1 MLKLARTYKKGFSTL
16 PLSWTDRPTAQ
27 ATNQHLRLHTVAS
40 GTTKKH
46 SFIWHSFSWFHSVQ
60 YQPILFLP
68 TKKKKMKFS
77 TILSTFALA
86 SVSAAAAVDLN
97 MGQEGSPIVARS
109 PAGAS
114 SSRRPPKGPKGGS
127 AVTFPDIGDI
137 STDPSENQFYRTCMA
152 GCRAHVV
159 TTSGSRDVFKID
171 KSCKKVCLKSLEDA
185 KKEGILARMMPNKN
199 KQSTSS

>member
-1 MLKLARTYKKGFSTL
+1 
-16 PLSWTDRPTAQ
+16 
-27 ATNQHLRLHTVAS
+27 
-40 GTTKKH
+40 
-46 SFIWHSFSWFHSVQ
+46 
-60 YQPILFLP
+60 
-68 TKKKKMKFS
+68 MKFS

-114 SSRRPPKGPKGGS
+114 SSRRPPKVPKGGS

-159 TTSGSRDVFKID
+159 TTSGSRDVITID

-199 KQSTSS
+199 KQNTSS